1 MARDGRKSYIK
12 RGAKTAKEAICR
24 FKKGAKLGAK
34 HGSARKEQSKKS
46 IAIPCDIKYGEK
58 YTDSATSS
66 TVTDPSCFES
76 TLSPDS
82 GGLRIDSPASSMSD
96 NKNHHYET
104 PKLICK
110 KGKTFPISNRGS
122 KPQHIHEL
130 VNNQAGAGIMESKSK
145 DIGQREGQRE
155 AQMLSQR
162 QVFSGNFKQT
172 NEVSEQNLRQG
183 ILPDSA
189 QLNLLYSQVEQVNSK
204 PAEDSK
210 QFVKSWELDLLPKLE
225 DILDSNVKGE
235 YSINVRRGE
244 ELGYRII
251 EIMTAEDM
259 GAEVR
264 SLLEDSKEK
273 HLRGDIGLKTSMR
286 IRLGTIEFLTNE
298 ALSRRSTQSEDS
310 WDDPIN
316 TRRYTNPLMGDSV
329 GPNQAEGGSATIG
342 PLLQIAQKF
351 YRILNWH
358 IFDDKGVNR
367 LWNGSAPPILD
378 AYHPSLAERG
388 EQSFSIGQTA
398 AYSGPMHNTSR
409 VSRSIQKARSLVLGP
424 DVKETQTVTDWVLVE
439 ANTGHQV
446 NKIRKATATAQ
457 SRCNSFSE
465 SIIGIADPK
474 FGSSRLVYST
484 GRTSGYSFGQI
495 CEVLGES
502 RLWNGTKTRNW
513 SIESTDAQVP
523 DEAWNRGGMGVP
535 GDSGAPVIDQE
546 TNCLLGQIW
555 GRNKYKTSPHD
566 RPLTYFTAM
575 SDICDDI
582 RERMPDLGTPRLPTK
597 TSLAGGSSQPT
608 SPVPNT
614 PITIRD
620 SRIPTLA
627 SISEDGDEQLI
638 ARIGSF
644 NQRRSVARAPA
655 RTSAILSGYGSF
667 SGLEPVRRM
676 TTIIHAATL

>member
-1 MARDGRKSYIK
+1 MSITRDYRKSYVIK
-12 RGAKTAKEAICR
+12 RLKTVKETFCR
-24 FKKGAKLGAK
+24 LRQDAKLRAK
-34 HGSARKEQSKKS
+34 HGSARKDQFKETL
-46 IAIPCDIKYGEK
+46 AVPHDDGYGGIRS
-58 YTDSATSS
+58 DSATGS
-66 TVTDPSCFES
+66 TVTDPSCLES
-76 TLSPDS
+76 TLSSDM
-82 GGLRIDSPASSMSD
+82 GGLRTDSPASLVSD
-96 NKNHHYET
+96 YAESHAET
-104 PKLICK
+104 PKLIPK
-110 KGKTFPISNRGS
+110 KGNTFPISKSDSKVQDLEELANNQRGARDMGS
-122 KPQHIHEL
+122 KLKE
-130 VNNQAGAGIMESKSK
+130 V
-145 DIGQREGQRE
+145 GQRE
-155 AQMLSQR
+155 AQTLSQR
-162 QVFSGNFKQT
+162 QVFSGNFKQA
-172 NEVSEQNLRQG
+172 NEVGEQKLRQG
-183 ILPDSA
+183 ILPDLT
-189 QLNLLYSQVEQVNSK
+189 QLGLLHSQVQQANSTS
-204 PAEDSK
+204 AEDSK
-210 QFVKSWELDLLPKLE
+210 QFVKIWELDLLPKLE
-225 DILDSNVKGE
+225 DILDSNVEGE

-244 ELGYRII
+244 KPGYRII
-251 EIMTAEDM
+251 EIMTAEDVAI
-259 GAEVR
+259 GVR
-264 SLLEDSKEK
+264 SLLENSKKENLK
-273 HLRGDIGLKTSMR
+273 GDIGSRTSMR
-286 IRLGTIEFLTNE
+286 IRLGTIEFLTDE

-342 PLLQIAQKF
+342 PLLQITRKF

-358 IFDDKGVNR
+358 IFDDKGANR
-367 LWNGSAPPILD
+367 LWNGSTPPTLD

-409 VSRSIQKARSLVLGP
+409 ASRSIQKACSLALGT

-465 SIIGIADPK
+465 SIVSIADPI

-513 SIESTDAQVP
+513 SIESTDTQVP

-535 GDSGAPVIDQE
+535 GDSGAPVIDKD

-575 SDICDDI
+575 SDIYDDI
-582 RERMPDLGTPRLPTK
+582 RERMPDLGTPRLPTN
-597 TSLAGGSSQPT
+597 TPVASDSSRST

-620 SRIPTLA
+620 SRRQTLA
-627 SISEDGDEQLI
+627 SISEDGDEQLT
-638 ARIGSF
+638 AQVGSF
-644 NQRRSVARAPA
+644 SQRRSVARAPP
-655 RTSAILSGYGSF
+655 RTSTMLSGYGSF
-667 SGLEPVRRM
+667 SGMEPVRRL